1 MAELAFRQSLVRYL
15 VLLVLPGVL
24 TASWLVRLSMWGFRV
39 FPPRDET
46 SRLLY
51 AYGPLILAAAI
62 VIAILS
68 LALGQGHVE
77 YRLTPFAL
85 HRRVG
90 GRTVEVWPLD
100 RLYIVRQQGAL
111 FPVAHV
117 TDGKRFFRVH
127 GLFLPGFL
135 RFCTLLEG
143 VSRARRRVESL

>member
-1 MAELAFRQSLVRYL
+1 MAEIAFRQSLVRYL
-15 VLLVLPGVL
+15 VLLVLPGAL

-39 FPPRDET
+39 FPPRDEA

-62 VIAILS
+62 VITSLT
-68 LALGQGHVE
+68 LALGQGRVE
-77 YRLTPFAL
+77 FRLTPYAL

-90 GRTVEVWPLD
+90 HGVSEIWPLD
-100 RLYIVRQQGAL
+100 RLYIVRQESAL

-117 TDGKRFFRVH
+117 TDGRRSFRVH
-127 GLFLPGFL
+127 GLFLPGFG